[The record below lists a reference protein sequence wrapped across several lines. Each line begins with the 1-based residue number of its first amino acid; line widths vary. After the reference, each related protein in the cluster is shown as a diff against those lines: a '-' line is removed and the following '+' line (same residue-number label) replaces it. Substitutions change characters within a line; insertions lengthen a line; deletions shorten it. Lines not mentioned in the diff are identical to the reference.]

1 MSAYE
6 DALYQ
11 LELAEAELA
20 LLKQEL
26 VYSNWS
32 MQERRSQKHHVS
44 SSSYARPLTSLS
56 LCGRRPRKPGK
67 RPDSLEMRF
76 KLITLECSL

>member
-26 VYSNWS
+26 VL
-32 MQERRSQKHHVS
+32 QHLVD
-44 SSSYARPLTSLS
+44 ARAPTTEASRQLRLLRETVDKLVALRTPSPKT
-56 LCGRRPRKPGK
+56 RQAAY
-67 RPDSLEMRF
+67 SLEMRF
-76 KLITLECSL
+76 KLIALECSL